1 MQEGEYRTEAEIPDL
16 LDYFAGDN
24 VFAEYKER
32 GIFRCVGEG
41 FFVCVSACV
50 CINASVYCVF
60 VCIYS
65 NLIQMMMTYF

>member
-41 FFVCVSACV
+41 FFFLCVYPRMY
-50 CINASVYCVF
+50 VYMPMCTVYLCVF
-60 VCIYS
+60 IA
-65 NLIQMMMTYF
+65 T

>member
-41 FFVCVSACV
+41 FLCVCLRACMYKCVCVLCICV
-50 CINASVYCVF
+50 Y
-60 VCIYS
+60 
-65 NLIQMMMTYF
+65 L